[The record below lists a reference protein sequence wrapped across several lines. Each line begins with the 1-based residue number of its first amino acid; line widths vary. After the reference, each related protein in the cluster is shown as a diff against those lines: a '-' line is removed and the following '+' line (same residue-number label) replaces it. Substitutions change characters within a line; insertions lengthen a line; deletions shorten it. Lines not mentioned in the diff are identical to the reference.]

1 MLQPPLQVLISA
13 ATIQQRVAQL
23 GATLT
28 AHYQASEALLLVGLL
43 RGSFMFM
50 ADLCR
55 HIALPHEIDFIM
67 TASYGQ
73 QTQSCGQVQLLK
85 DLESEVA
92 GKDLLIIE
100 DIVDSGRTLSKVH
113 ALLQQRSPK
122 SLAICAL
129 LDKPSRRV
137 VEVDVQWCGFT
148 IPDHFVAGYGLDYAQ
163 QCRHLDFIGTLTPD
177 IGTHKLGID
186 E

>member
-1 MLQPPLQVLISA
+1 MLYPPLQMLISA
-13 ATIQQRVAQL
+13 ETIQQRVAQL

-28 AHYQASEALLLVGLL
+28 THYQASEALLLVGLL

-67 TASYGQ
+67 ASSYGQ
-73 QTQSCGQVQLLK
+73 QTQSSGQVQLLK
-85 DLESEVA
+85 DLESEVTN
-92 GKDLLIIE
+92 KDLLIIE
-100 DIVDSGRTLSKVH
+100 DIVDSGRTLSQIQG
-113 ALLQQRSPK
+113 LLQQRSPK

-129 LDKPSRRV
+129 LDKPLRRV
-137 VEVDVQWCGFT
+137 VELDVQWCGFT

-163 QCRHLDFIGTLTPD
+163 QYRHVDFIGTLPTEIIP
-177 IGTHKLGID
+177 
-186 E
+186 

>member
-13 ATIQQRVAQL
+13 DTIQQRVAQL

-28 AHYQASEALLLVGLL
+28 AHYQTSEALLLVGLL
-43 RGSFMFM
+43 RGSFIFM

-55 HIALPHEIDFIM
+55 HIAHPHEIDFM
-67 TASYGQ
+67 MVASYGQ
-73 QTQSCGQVQLLK
+73 QSRSSGSIQLLK

-100 DIVDSGRTLSKVH
+100 DIVDSGNTLNKIQ

-122 SLAICAL
+122 SLAICSL
-129 LDKPSRRV
+129 LDKTSRREV
-137 VEVDVQWCGFT
+137 EVEVDIQWCGFT

-163 QCRHLDFIGTLTPD
+163 QYRHLDYIGTLTPENSIEVERD
-177 IGTHKLGID
+177 
-186 E
+186 

>member
-67 TASYGQ
+67 AASYGQ
-73 QTQSCGQVQLLK
+73 QTHSSGSVQLLK

-92 GKDLLIIE
+92 NKDLLIIE
-100 DIVDSGRTLSKVH
+100 DIVDSGHTLSKIQ

-129 LDKPSRRV
+129 LDKPSNRV

-163 QCRHLDFIGTLTPD
+163 QYRHLDFIGMLTPD
-177 IGTHKLGID
+177 TSSQESGIGG
-186 E
+186 